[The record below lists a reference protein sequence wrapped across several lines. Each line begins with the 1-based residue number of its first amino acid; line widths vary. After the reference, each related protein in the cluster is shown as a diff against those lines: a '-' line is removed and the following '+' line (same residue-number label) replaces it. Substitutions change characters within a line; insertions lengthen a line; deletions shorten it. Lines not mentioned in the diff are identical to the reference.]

1 MMNKRVVVA
10 VDLQEPMPWA
20 VQYALGLAGRLKS
33 PLTVLAVATDIGP
46 GAQPRDDLAGGNIDA
61 SQRQWLEKTMAQGR
75 EAGVNL
81 ELFLAAGPFPQAI
94 LEFVGSRADIQFL
107 VIGVGA
113 ASQQPGLALS
123 RLHQIFTGEI
133 LLVREQGRI
142 TNLSEMPIK
151 TKGRD
156 S

>member
-1 MMNKRVVVA
+1 MNKRVVVA
-10 VDLQEPMPWA
+10 VDLEEPRPWA
-20 VQYALGLAGRLKS
+20 VQYALGLAGRLQT

-46 GAQPRDDLAGGNIDA
+46 GAPVRDDLAGGDIDA
-61 SQRQWLEKTMAQGR
+61 GQRQWLDRTMAQGR

-94 LEFVGSRADIQFL
+94 IEFVGSRADIQFL
-107 VIGVGA
+107 VIGMGA
-113 ASQQPGLALS
+113 AGQPPGLALS
-123 RLHQIFTGEI
+123 RLHQVFTGEI

-151 TKGRD
+151 TKGRE